1 MILTRNGTNSR
12 NQTGPNSCD
21 SSSKSFFA
29 LNSCSSGSGYVV
41 WFSYSSSGSSFHL
54 QSIPVL
60 VDPDVQF
67 GSDIHVPM
75 SKCRPHL
82 LGFTVNAKD
91 SRSFVLR
98 QKILFN

>member
-1 MILTRNGTNSR
+1 
-12 NQTGPNSCD
+12 
-21 SSSKSFFA
+21 
-29 LNSCSSGSGYVV
+29 V
-41 WFSYSSSGSSFHL
+41 WFSYSSSGSSSHL

-67 GSDIHVPM
+67 GFDIQVPV
-75 SKCRPHL
+75 SKCKPHL